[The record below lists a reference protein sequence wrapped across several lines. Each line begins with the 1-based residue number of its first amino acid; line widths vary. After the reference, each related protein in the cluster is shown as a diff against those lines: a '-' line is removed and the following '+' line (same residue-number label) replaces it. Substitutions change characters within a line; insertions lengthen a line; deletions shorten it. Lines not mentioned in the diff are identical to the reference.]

1 MEKIWL
7 KHYPKGV
14 PAEIDYRQYRSI
26 GDLFEKNVAAY
37 RDRPAYTNMGKTI
50 SFGDLD
56 RMSRDFGAWLQAKG
70 LAKGA
75 RVAVM
80 MPNCLQYP
88 VCVFGILRAGYVVV
102 NVNPLY
108 TPRELE
114 HQLKDSGAEAIVILE
129 NFAHV
134 LQQVIAKTPVK
145 HTVIAA
151 LGDRLGLKGAIVN
164 FVVRRVK
171 KMVPPW
177 EIVGAIRFN
186 AMLAEGAPLEIKRV
200 EASHEDVAFLQYTG
214 GTTGVS
220 KGAVLLHRNI
230 LANLEQAA
238 AWLKPFVNE
247 AEPQAIVTALP
258 LYHILSLTANCLL
271 MMRSGGCNILITNP
285 RDIPAFVKELRSQKF
300 TMFTGVNTLF
310 NALMNHPDFT
320 KIDFSRLK
328 VSLGGGMAVQKPVA
342 DRWKQLTG
350 CTLVEAY
357 GLSETSPAVTI
368 NPLDLK
374 EYNGSIGLPISSTE
388 VMLRGDDGKEAP
400 RGSSGEICVRGP
412 QVMKGYWNSPAET
425 AKVLGPD
432 GFFATGDIGEIDD
445 KGYVR
450 IVDRKKDM
458 LLVSGFNVYPN
469 EIESV
474 VVMHPGVLECAVIGV
489 PDAHSGE
496 VPKLFVVKRD
506 PALTEADI
514 RKHCEANLTGY
525 KRPKLIE
532 FRKELPKTNVGKIL
546 RRALRDEAKASAV
559 AGKP

>member
-1 MEKIWL
+1 MDRIWL
-7 KHYPKGV
+7 KHYPPGV
-14 PAEIDYRQYRSI
+14 PAEVDYRQYRSI
-26 GDLFEKNVAAY
+26 GELFGSNTATY
-37 RDRPAYTNMGKTI
+37 RDRPAYTNMGRTI
-50 SFGDLD
+50 GFGDLE
-56 RMSRDFGAWLQAKG
+56 RLSRAFGAWLQGKG

-108 TPRELE
+108 TARELE
-114 HQLKDSGAEAIVILE
+114 HQLKDSGSEAIVILE

-134 LQQVIAKTPVK
+134 LQQVIARTPLK
-145 HTVIAA
+145 HVVIAA
-151 LGDRLGLKGAIVN
+151 LGDLLGAKGAIVN
-164 FVVRRVK
+164 FVVRHVK
-171 KMVPPW
+171 RMVPRW
-177 EIVGAIRFN
+177 EIAGAVRFN
-186 AMLAEGAPLEIKRV
+186 TMLAEGARLELKRV
-200 EASHEDVAFLQYTG
+200 DVGHEDVAFLQYTG
-214 GTTGVS
+214 GTTGLS
-220 KGAVLLHRNI
+220 KGAVLSHRNI

-238 AWLKPFVNE
+238 AWLRPFVKE
-247 AEPQAIVTALP
+247 DVQAIITALP

-271 MMRSGGCNILITNP
+271 MMRAGGCNILITNP
-285 RDIPAFVKELRSQKF
+285 RDIPGFVKELRSHRF

-320 KIDFSRLK
+320 KIDFSGLK
-328 VSLGGGMAVQKPVA
+328 VALGGGMAVQKAVA
-342 DRWKQLTG
+342 DRWKKMTG
-350 CTLVEAY
+350 CTLIEAY

-368 NPLDLK
+368 NPLDL
-374 EYNGSIGLPISSTE
+374 EDYNGSIGLPISSTE
-388 VMLRGDDGKEAP
+388 VILRGDDGKEVP
-400 RGSSGEICVRGP
+400 LGSAGEICVRGP

-432 GFFATGDIGEIDD
+432 GFLATGDVGVMDE

-474 VVMHPGVLECAVIGV
+474 VAMLPGVLECAVIGV
-489 PDAHSGE
+489 PDEHSGE

-506 PALTEADI
+506 ASLTEADI
-514 RKHCEANLTGY
+514 RRHCEANLTGY
-525 KRPKLIE
+525 KRPKYIE

-546 RRALRDEAKASAV
+546 RRALREEAKA
-559 AGKP
+559 

>member
-7 KHYPKGV
+7 KHYPPGV
-14 PAEIDYRQYRSI
+14 PAEVDYHQYRSI
-26 GDLFEKNVAAY
+26 GELFERNTAKY
-37 RDRPAYTNMGKTI
+37 RDRPAYTNMGRTI
-50 SFGDLD
+50 SFGELE
-56 RMSRDFGAWLQAKG
+56 RLSRVSGAWLRGRG

-88 VCVFGILRAGYVVV
+88 VCVFGILRAGYIVV

-108 TPRELE
+108 TARELE
-114 HQLKDSGAEAIVILE
+114 HQLKDSGSEAIVILE

-134 LQQVIAKTPVK
+134 LQQVIARTPVK
-145 HTVIAA
+145 HVVVAA
-151 LGDRLGLKGAIVN
+151 LGDLLGAKGAIVN

-171 KMVPPW
+171 KMVPRS
-177 EIVGAIRFN
+177 EIPGAIRFN
-186 AMLAEGAPLEIKRV
+186 AMIAEGERLELKRV
-200 EASHEDVAFLQYTG
+200 DVGHEDVAFLQYTG
-214 GTTGVS
+214 GTTGLS

-230 LANLEQAA
+230 LANLEQSA
-238 AWLKPFVNE
+238 AWLKPFLKE
-247 AEPQAIVTALP
+247 DEPQVIVTALP

-271 MMRSGGCNILITNP
+271 MMRAGGCNILITNP
-285 RDIPAFVKELRSQKF
+285 RDIPGFVKELRKHKF
-300 TMFTGVNTLF
+300 TIFTGVNTLF

-320 KIDFSRLK
+320 KIDFSALK
-328 VSLGGGMAVQKPVA
+328 VALGGGMAVQKAVA
-342 DRWKQLTG
+342 DRWKKLTG

-368 NPLDLK
+368 NPLDLAD
-374 EYNGSIGLPISSTE
+374 YNGSIGLPISSTE
-388 VMLRGDDGKEAP
+388 VILRGDDGKEVP
-400 RGSSGEICVRGP
+400 LGSSGEICVRGP

-432 GFFATGDIGEIDD
+432 GFLATGDVGVMDE

-469 EIESV
+469 EIEAV
-474 VVMHPGVLECAVIGV
+474 VAMLPGVLECAVIGV

-496 VPKLFVVKRD
+496 VPKLFVVKKD
-506 PALTEADI
+506 PSLTEDDI

-525 KRPKLIE
+525 KRPKYIE

-546 RRALRDEAKASAV
+546 RRALREEAKA
-559 AGKP
+559 